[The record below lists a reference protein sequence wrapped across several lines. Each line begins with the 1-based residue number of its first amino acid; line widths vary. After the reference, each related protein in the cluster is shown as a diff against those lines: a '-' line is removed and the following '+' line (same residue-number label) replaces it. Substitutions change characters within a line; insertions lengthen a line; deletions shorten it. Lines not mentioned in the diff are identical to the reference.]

1 MRKGRKSGKRVI
13 GSLYMC
19 FIMLFSMNVNA
30 ATQKADAKNM
40 QKTIKY
46 IQKNKYALAA
56 KYNNRLSQTAKEK
69 STLKMSP
76 AMKKAYLKVIKQHP
90 VNGFGTRK
98 VIRNYYLTDMDQDK
112 KADLLIL
119 TGSCEQ
125 DTRLTVY
132 RYRKGRAKKAGTID
146 AMHTQYSAYP
156 NHRGIIEKSYSWE
169 VNSISLI
176 TIRKNR
182 LVREHIA
189 TMKKENYINIRCELQ
204 SHYRSSGYGYSYN
217 EWLDTSDLR

>member
-1 MRKGRKSGKRVI
+1 MRKKKRVI
-13 GSLYMC
+13 GSLCMC

-46 IQKNKYALAA
+46 IQKKKYAQAV
-56 KYNNRLSQTAKEK
+56 KYNNRLNQTAKEK
-69 STLKMSP
+69 CTLKMTP
-76 AMKKAYLKVIKQHP
+76 AMKRAYLKIINRYP
-90 VNGFGTRK
+90 VQGFGTQK
-98 VIRNYYLTDMDQDK
+98 VIRNYYLTDIDQDK

-132 RYRKGRAKKAGTID
+132 RYRKGKAKKVGTID

-156 NHRGIIEKSYSWE
+156 NHKGIIEKSYSWE
-169 VNSISLI
+169 SNSISVI

-182 LVREHIA
+182 LVRKHIS
-189 TMKKENYINIRCELQ
+189 TMKKENYINIRCELP
-204 SHYRSSGYGYSYN
+204 SHYRSSWYGYSYY